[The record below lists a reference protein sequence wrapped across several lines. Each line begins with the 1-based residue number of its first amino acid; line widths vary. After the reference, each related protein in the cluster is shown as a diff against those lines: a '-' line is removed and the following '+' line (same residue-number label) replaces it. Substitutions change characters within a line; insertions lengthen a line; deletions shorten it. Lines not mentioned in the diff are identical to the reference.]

1 MTCPLWMMLMDE
13 QPVTE
18 QNLPV
23 GRNLKIGFFHLGSGM
38 ADVMATGV
46 WNRVMITDLG
56 FAATPIGL
64 LVSLRY
70 FLAPLGIFAGRIS
83 DRRAILGYRRL
94 FWVWLG
100 RFMMVLSVFLLGYQ
114 TAAFINGSPA
124 TLLAWIIISVA
135 MLLFSL
141 GSALSSSTFLALI
154 YDRAN
159 PKQRGRSVGIVWTFL
174 LLGFTVGGIT
184 FGLMLPS
191 DVKTPMDYLLMT
203 GMNTIDFFSA
213 GPGFT
218 ADSLLNLF
226 VMAGFILGSL
236 WFFSLLGE
244 EKRTRAGLIADGKPT
259 EAETNLL
266 HDLSLVWRSR
276 PMRYFGFYLGL
287 SMLFA
292 FSQDLILEPF
302 AGDVFNMSA
311 RVTTKFA
318 AYWGSMAILGTIV
331 FLFLSRRYKWLTN
344 YRMNTI
350 GVWILLITF
359 VLFAISSIFSIRGIV
374 TPALITLGIGLGV
387 WNVGTLGMMMDMSPL
402 GKAGTFLGFWT
413 LLVTFARG
421 FGVSGGGI
429 VRDVALNIT
438 NNVNWAYGIAFGLGA
453 IGLGVSLYMLN
464 QINVPVADANPVSA
478 EVVFAGAMD

>member
-1 MTCPLWMMLMDE
+1 MMSD
-13 QPVTE
+13 QPTTE
-18 QNLPV
+18 QNLTV

-46 WNRVMITDLG
+46 WNRVMISDLG

-70 FLAPLGIFAGRIS
+70 FLAPLGVWAGRMS
-83 DRRAILGYRRL
+83 DRRAVLGYRRL

-100 RFMMVLSVFLLGYQ
+100 RLMMVLSMFMLGYQ
-114 TAAFINGSPA
+114 TATFVNGTPA
-124 TLLAWIIISVA
+124 DIMAWVIISSA

-154 YDRAN
+154 YDRSGI
-159 PKQRGRSVGIVWTFL
+159 KQRGRSVGIVWTFL

-191 DVKTPMDYLLMT
+191 DVKVGLDYLLR
-203 GMNTIDFFSA
+203 GMNTSNFFDV
-213 GPGFT
+213 GPDFT
-218 ADSLLNLF
+218 ADALLNLF
-226 VMAGFILGSL
+226 LMAGMILGFL

-244 EKRTRAGLIADGKPT
+244 EKRQRAGLIPNATPT
-259 EAETNLL
+259 EAETSLMK
-266 HDLSLVWRSR
+266 DLGLVWKSR
-276 PMRYFGFYLGL
+276 PMRFFGIYLGL
-287 SMLFA
+287 SMIFA

-302 AGDVFNMSA
+302 AGDVFDMSA

-318 AYWGSMAILGTIV
+318 AYWGSMAILGTII
-331 FLFLSRRYKWLTN
+331 FLFLARRLRWLTN
-344 YRMNTI
+344 FRMNTI
-350 GVWILLITF
+350 GVWILVATF
-359 VLFAISSIFSIRGIV
+359 ALLMLSSLFSIRWLV
-374 TPALITLGIGLGV
+374 TPALITLGLGLGI

-421 FGVSGGGI
+421 FGVSGGAI
-429 VRDVALNIT
+429 ARDVALNMT
-438 NNVNWAYGIAFGLGA
+438 GSVNLAYGIAFGLGMV
-453 IGLGVSLYMLN
+453 GLLASLYALN
-464 QINVPVADANPVSA
+464 QISVPAVDEQPISA

>member
-1 MTCPLWMMLMDE
+1 MMNE
-13 QPVTE
+13 QPPAE
-18 QNLPV
+18 QNLTV

-46 WNRVMITDLG
+46 WNRVMISDLG

-83 DRRAILGYRRL
+83 DRRAVLGYQRL

-100 RFMMVLSVFLLGYQ
+100 RFMMVLSVFMLGYQ

-124 TLLAWIIISVA
+124 DLWAWIIISLA

-154 YDRAN
+154 YDRSNA
-159 PKQRGRSVGIVWTFL
+159 KQRGRSVGIVWTFL
-174 LLGFTVGGIT
+174 LLGFTIGGIA

-191 DVKTPMDYLLMT
+191 DVKVGIDYLLT
-203 GMNTIDFFSA
+203 GMNTPNFFDVGPDFSA
-213 GPGFT
+213 D
-218 ADSLLNLF
+218 ALLNLF
-226 VMAGFILGSL
+226 LMGGMMMGSL

-244 EKRTRAGLIADGKPT
+244 EKRQRAGLISNAAT
-259 EAETNLL
+259 TQAETSLMK
-266 HDLSLVWRSR
+266 DLGLVLKSR
-276 PMRYFGFYLGL
+276 PMRYFGIYLAV
-287 SMLFA
+287 SMMFA

-302 AGDVFNMSA
+302 AGDVFDMSA
-311 RVTTKFA
+311 RTTTKFA
-318 AYWGSMAILGTIV
+318 AYWGSMAILGTIA
-331 FLFLSRRYKWLTN
+331 FLFLARRFKWLTN

-350 GVWILLITF
+350 GVTILIITF
-359 VLFAISSIFSIRGIV
+359 ALFAMSSLFSIRWIV
-374 TPALITLGIGLGV
+374 TPALITLGLGLGI

-421 FGVSGGGI
+421 FGVSGGAI
-429 VRDVALNIT
+429 ARDVALSAT
-438 NNVNWAYGIAFGLGA
+438 GSVNLAYGIAFGLGVL
-453 IGLGVSLYMLN
+453 GLSASLYALN
-464 QINVPVADANPVSA
+464 QINAPVPDEQPVSA
-478 EVVFAGAMD
+478 EAVFAGAMD

>member
-1 MTCPLWMMLMDE
+1 MDE
-13 QPVTE
+13 QPVAE
-18 QNLPV
+18 QNLTV

-46 WNRVMITDLG
+46 WNRVMISDLG

-70 FLAPLGIFAGRIS
+70 FLAPLGVLAGRMS
-83 DRRAILGYRRL
+83 DRRAVFGYRRL

-100 RFMMVLSVFLLGYQ
+100 RLMMVMSVFMLGFQ
-114 TAAFINGSPA
+114 TAAFVNGSPA
-124 TLLAWIIISVA
+124 DVGAWIIISLA

-154 YDRAN
+154 YDRSNAN
-159 PKQRGRSVGIVWTFL
+159 QRGRSVGIVWTFL
-174 LLGFTVGGIT
+174 LIGFTIGGIT

-191 DVKTPMDYLLMT
+191 EVKTSLDYLLL
-203 GMNTIDFFSA
+203 TISPTNIFHNKPDFSA
-213 GPGFT
+213 D
-218 ADSLLNLF
+218 ALLNLF
-226 VMAGFILGSL
+226 LMAGMILGAL

-244 EKRTRAGLIADGKPT
+244 EKRQRAGLIPNAQAT
-259 EAETNLL
+259 EAETSLR
-266 HDLSLVWRSR
+266 HDLGLVWKSR
-276 PMRYFGFYLGL
+276 PMRFFGFYLGL
-287 SMLFA
+287 SMMFA

-302 AGDVFNMSA
+302 AGDVFDMSA

-318 AYWGSMAILGTIV
+318 AYWGSMAILGTIA
-331 FLFLSRRYKWLTN
+331 FLFLARRYKWLTN
-344 YRMNTI
+344 YRMNVI
-350 GVWILLITF
+350 GVWMLIITF

-374 TPALITLGIGLGV
+374 TPALITLGLGLGI

-429 VRDVALNIT
+429 VRDIALNT
-438 NNVNWAYGIAFGLGA
+438 TGSVNLAYGIAFGLGA
-453 IGLGVSLYMLN
+453 VGLGVSLYMLN
-464 QINVPVADANPVSA
+464 QINVHAVDVLQENTISA
-478 EVVFAGAMD
+478 EAVFAGAMD